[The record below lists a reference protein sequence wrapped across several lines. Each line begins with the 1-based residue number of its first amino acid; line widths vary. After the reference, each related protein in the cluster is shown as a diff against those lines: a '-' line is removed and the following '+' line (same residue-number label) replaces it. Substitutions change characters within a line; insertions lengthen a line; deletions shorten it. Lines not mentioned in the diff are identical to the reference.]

1 MLALWAPAASATF
14 HLMQIRE
21 IYPGTLASPNSEYV
35 ELQMWAAGQN
45 HVGGHVL
52 HTYDAAGVETSRD
65 TFAQDLSGEANQSTM
80 VLATPEAEAQLGFR
94 ADAAIVPLTP
104 LPAGALNPA
113 GGAVCWEEIDC
124 VSWGSFAGPVH
135 STPTGSPAAP
145 GGIPDGMALRRTIA
159 AGCPTLLEPTDDTDN
174 SAADFLPVFP
184 GPRPN
189 SVAPSE
195 HPCEAEKAKPG
206 HGSPQTKLRKLPPK
220 KSHDRTPTFR
230 FTASESG
237 SAFECALDRRRFRL
251 CRSPLTTKPLSVGR
265 HMFKVRAL
273 NSSGVHDPSP
283 AAYAFRILPKRQP

>member
-1 MLALWAPAASATF
+1 
-14 HLMQIRE
+14 
-21 IYPGTLASPNSEYV
+21 
-35 ELQMWAAGQN
+35 
-45 HVGGHVL
+45 
-52 HTYDAAGVETSRD
+52 
-65 TFAQDLSGEANQSTM
+65 M

-94 ADAAIVPLTP
+94 GDATIAPTIP

-124 VSWGSFAGPVH
+124 VSWGNFAGPAH

-195 HPCEAEKAKPG
+195 HTCEAEGPKSG
-206 HGSPQTKLRKLPPK
+206 HGTPQTKLGKLPPK

-230 FTASESG
+230 FTANEPG
-237 SAFECALDRRRFRL
+237 SAFECALDRHRFRL
-251 CRSPLTTKPLSVGR
+251 CRSPLSTKPLSVG
-265 HMFKVRAL
+265 HHVFKVRAL
-273 NSSGVHDPSP
+273 STSGVQDPSP
-283 AAYAFRILPKRQP
+283 ASYAFRILPKR